1 MGISSCQKIKYL
13 GMHEYI
19 VKNGKSKSLRK
30 NYKDVSRISARY
42 IQQQAI
48 YQVVDSS
55 KTFLYLNLN
64 ISHEFEFLTSAG
76 MAFHI
81 LIPEYLRD
89 AKDFVLQNLF
99 TLISDPPRVPY
110 EWLLWWHR
118 R

>member
-1 MGISSCQKIKYL
+1 MSKNKISRHEFIKTENLKDYVKITKMYQ
-13 GMHEYI
+13 EYQP
-19 VKNGKSKSLRK
+19 G
-30 NYKDVSRISARY
+30 

-64 ISHEFEFLTSAG
+64 ISYEFEFLTSAG

-89 AKDFVLQNLF
+89 AKVFVLQNLF
-99 TLISDPPRVPY
+99 TIISDPPRVPY